1 MKTHRSLICRIIEL
15 LLLVLMILLVAITF
29 LQVVCRFV
37 FKIPISWSQETVQFC
52 FVWIIFLGSALAVK
66 ENTHLMLDMLT
77 SRLPAAAQ
85 KVLRVLILVLI
96 LACGGVLLAGG
107 ADYCLRTWDKTMIAM
122 PLPAWCLNIS
132 APLCA
137 VLLILF
143 ALERL
148 AAELRGFGKEGPK

>member
-1 MKTHRSLICRIIEL
+1 MKTLRSLACRIIDL
-15 LLLVLMILLVAITF
+15 LLLVLMVLLVAVTF

-37 FKIPISWSQETVQFC
+37 FKVPISWSQETVQFC

-77 SRLPAAAQ
+77 SHLPAAAQ
-85 KVLRVLILVLI
+85 RALRVLILLLI
-96 LACGGVLLAGG
+96 LACGGALLLGG

-132 APLCA
+132 APVCA
-137 VLLILF
+137 VLLMLF
-143 ALERL
+143 ALGRL
-148 AAELRGFGKEGPK
+148 ATELRCFGKWGPK